1 MNRNLYLIKGDWKI
15 IGRDPMLF
23 LCMVAPLI
31 LLFFAMILF
40 PILSDVSEKYF
51 NFSLQTYFPIGRLFV
66 FPLGSMLFG
75 MAYGFI
81 LLDERDGGL
90 ISYLAITPVGKS
102 GYLQIRMLMPVMLSI
117 ILNILYLIVTG
128 FTHLLNSTEIITV
141 SVITSL
147 EAPLVLLLLGAFAS
161 NKVEGMALSKG
172 IGLIL
177 LPILVDYLLTGS
189 WRWFMAISP
198 LWWVERAVFADP
210 AYRWLYMA
218 GAAVIHIL
226 FILLLFRKFN
236 KRFG

>member
-31 LLFFAMILF
+31 LLFFALVLF
-40 PILSDVSEKYF
+40 PILSGVTLKYF
-51 NFSLQTYFPIGRLFV
+51 NFPLEVYFPIGRLFV

-102 GYLQIRMLMPVMLSI
+102 GYLQIRMLMPVLLSV
-117 ILNILYLIVTG
+117 ILNVLYLTVTG
-128 FTHLLNSTEIITV
+128 FTHFLNPAEIIAI
-141 SVITSL
+141 SVITSM
-147 EAPLVLLLLGAFAS
+147 EAPLVLLLLGAYAS

-177 LPILVDYLLTGS
+177 LPMLVDYLLTGS
-189 WRWFMAISP
+189 WRWFMAVSP
-198 LWWVERAVFADP
+198 LWWIERAVFSTSP
-210 AYRWLYMA
+210 ERWLYIA
-218 GAAVIHIL
+218 GSAVVHTL
-226 FILLLFRKFN
+226 FILLFFNKFN